1 MVMIMG
7 LALMVYSIAERKLRE
22 ALEKAGETI
31 SDQRGK
37 PTQKPTIRR
46 VFQVFEGIT
55 VLYKGSEMVAVL
67 NMKPIHYK
75 VLSLLGHEYERM
87 YCITGR
93 YTFVQFKEGSNAK
106 RSGRRRLI
114 HFFSSS
120 LQNRVEIG
128 GEKNKIAM
136 TRRCEHT
143 HV

>member
-31 SDQRGK
+31 PDQRGK

-55 VLYKGSEMVAVL
+55 VLYMGSERLKVL

-75 VLSLLGHEYERM
+75 VFSLLGHEYERM

-93 YTFVQFKEGSNAK
+93 YAFCQFKEQSNAK

-114 HFFSSS
+114 HSFSSF
-120 LQNRVEIG
+120 LRNRVEIG
-128 GEKNKIAM
+128 G
-136 TRRCEHT
+136 
-143 HV
+143 